1 MYKFYIVQLVLLV
14 IAITNLA
21 RALREKSSK
30 GKVWGVTINTIA
42 IVLLVSALIIVF
54 CNKFNNGDSPKWY
67 LPL

>member
-30 GKVWGVTINTIA
+30 SKVWGITINTIA
-42 IVLLVSALIIVF
+42 ILLIAIATIISF
-54 CNKFNNGDSPKWY
+54 IQ
-67 LPL
+67 

>member
-1 MYKFYIVQLVLLV
+1 MRKFYVLMLALLV

-30 GKVWGVTINTIA
+30 GKVWSVTINTIA

-54 CNKFNNGDSPKWY
+54 
-67 LPL
+67 LQ

>member
-30 GKVWGVTINTIA
+30 GKVWSVTINTIA
-42 IVLLVSALIIVF
+42 IVLLVSALII
-54 CNKFNNGDSPKWY
+54 G
-67 LPL
+67 LLQ